1 MFRQVQGRKHTGGGQ
16 ESGAKCAKN
25 VVCPWTAVLGMAN
38 LLKGGEGSMAKRT
51 VFDYQ
56 AYAGLTKH
64 LGGLAA
70 TEELIRLCEIS
81 SDDEVL
87 EVGCGVGQTTSLL
100 AKRIGCRVVGVD
112 LSPAM
117 VERAR
122 ERARRERVDDR
133 TEFRVAN
140 IIDLPFEDD
149 RFNVVFAESVTPFA
163 TDHTKAIM
171 EYTRV
176 IKPGGRVG
184 LNEATWLHPPSPELV
199 AWFSQDMAANATT
212 HTAEEWEALFEGAGL
227 QDVTVRT
234 STIDTREEVR
244 GLLRR
249 FGFGGFLQSMGRM
262 LKLYARNPEY
272 RDFARETREGGV
284 VPQGTLESLGYGL
297 YIGRKP

>member
-1 MFRQVQGRKHTGGGQ
+1 M
-16 ESGAKCAKN
+16 
-25 VVCPWTAVLGMAN
+25 P
-38 LLKGGEGSMAKRT
+38 KRT

-64 LGGLAA
+64 LGGLEA

-87 EVGCGVGQTTSLL
+87 EVGCGVGQTASLL
-100 AKRIGCRVVGVD
+100 AKRIGCHVVGVD

-122 ERARRERVDDR
+122 ERARREGVNDR

-149 RFNVVFAESVTPFA
+149 RFDAVYGESVTPFT
-163 TDHTKAIM
+163 TDHARAIM

-176 IKPGGRVG
+176 VKPGGRVG
-184 LNEATWLHPPSPELV
+184 LNEATWLQPPSQDLI
-199 AWFSQDMAANATT
+199 AWFAQDMAANATT
-212 HTAEEWEALFEGAGL
+212 HTAEGWEALFEGAGL
-227 QDVTVRT
+227 QDITVRT
-234 STIDTREEVR
+234 STINTRDEVR

-249 FGFGGFLQSMGRM
+249 FGCRGFLQSAWRA
-262 LKLYARNPEY
+262 LAIYVRSSEY
-272 RDFARETREGGV
+272 RDFVRETREGGV
-284 VPQGTLESLGYGL
+284 VPQDTIAYLGYGL

>member
-1 MFRQVQGRKHTGGGQ
+1 
-16 ESGAKCAKN
+16 
-25 VVCPWTAVLGMAN
+25 
-38 LLKGGEGSMAKRT
+38 MAKRT

-122 ERARRERVDDR
+122 ERAQRAGVDDR

-149 RFNVVFAESVTPFA
+149 RFDGVFGESITVFA
-163 TDHTKAIM
+163 TDHAKAIR

-176 IKPGGRVG
+176 VKPGGLVG
-184 LNEATWLHPPSPELV
+184 LNESTWLQPPSPELI
-199 AWFSQDMAANATT
+199 AWLSQEMAANATA
-212 HTAEEWEALFEGAGL
+212 HTAEEWEGLLESAGL
-227 QDVTVRT
+227 RDLVVRI
-234 STIDTREEVR
+234 SKVDTRKEVL
-244 GLLRR
+244 GLFRR
-249 FGFGGFLQSMGRM
+249 YGCGGFLQIMGRI
-262 LKLYARNPEY
+262 LTLYLRNPEY
-272 RDFARETREGGV
+272 RDFVRETRESGV
-284 VPQGTLESLGYGL
+284 VPQDTMVYLGYGL
-297 YIGRKP
+297 YVGRKP